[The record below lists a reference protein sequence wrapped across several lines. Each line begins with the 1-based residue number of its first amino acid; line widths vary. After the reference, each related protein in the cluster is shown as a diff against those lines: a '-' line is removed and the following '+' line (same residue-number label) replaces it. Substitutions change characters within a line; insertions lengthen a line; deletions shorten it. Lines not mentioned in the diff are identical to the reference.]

1 LFSQVV
7 EFSTVGRGD
16 GSNKGC
22 VFHLCLF
29 CLDLL
34 GYQVAWVKQV
44 SQLSQRCQAHSV
56 FQDASE
62 GGTPHSSTRL
72 FIVATLQDG
81 PHPSWL
87 LDMRNALSPAFVA
100 NQEKLFEKVR
110 ALL

>member
-1 LFSQVV
+1 MCLSLVSVLFR
-7 EFSTVGRGD
+7 FVGL
-16 GSNKGC
+16 SS
-22 VFHLCLF
+22 CLGQTGEPIESALPSSF
-29 CLDLL
+29 
-34 GYQVAWVKQV
+34 
-44 SQLSQRCQAHSV
+44 SV

-87 LDMRNALSPAFVA
+87 LDTRNALSPAFVA
-100 NQEKLFEKVR
+100 DQEKLFEKVR